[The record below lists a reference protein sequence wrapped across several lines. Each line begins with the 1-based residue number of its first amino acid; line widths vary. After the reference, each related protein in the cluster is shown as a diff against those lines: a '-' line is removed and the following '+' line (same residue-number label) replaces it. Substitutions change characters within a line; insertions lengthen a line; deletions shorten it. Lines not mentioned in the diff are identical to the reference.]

1 MMLWC
6 RTTHKHWHTNH
17 PSDTF
22 PWQKVGSKEKGNFWK
37 VTFMQSDLPHTHI
50 NLINN
55 SIGYSTKQNN
65 ISQEILLTSQTCHIS
80 EYKFNT

>member
-1 MMLWC
+1 
-6 RTTHKHWHTNH
+6 
-17 PSDTF
+17 
-22 PWQKVGSKEKGNFWK
+22 
-37 VTFMQSDLPHTHI
+37 MQSDLPHTHI

-55 SIGYSTKQNN
+55 SIGYSTIKQNN